1 MPSPFT
7 KLPESNSITWTH
19 QPGDFYLV
27 TGRTLSGKR
36 FRFQTDKWTVAQALN
51 IYRGTKWL
59 VRANRRFRILSIYN

>member
-36 FRFQTDKWTVAQALN
+36 FRFETPHWTVAQALN

>member
-7 KLPESNSITWTH
+7 STPDGVAWTH

-27 TGRTLSGKR
+27 TGHTRSGKR
-36 FRFQTDKWTVAQALN
+36 FRFQTDKWPVASALN

-59 VRANRRFRILSIYN
+59 VRANRRFRILSIHN